1 MRAPKRL
8 VVGLSGASGMP
19 YALDLL
25 QTLRRVDGLET
36 HLVMSQGAKR
46 VLVEEAELSLEA
58 LENLAHVAHR
68 SNDLGAPIA
77 SGSFRTLG
85 MVIVPCSATTL
96 AKVAYGMADNLLTR
110 AAYVTL
116 KERRPLVLVPRE
128 TPLPLPS
135 LEAMVKAAQAGATI
149 LPASPGF
156 YHKPQGIDDL
166 LGFIT
171 QRILDLLG
179 LEVSRAPRWG
189 EGGPSPLAQRYSACE
204 DPLRDRAPA
213 EPPRELELD

>member
-1 MRAPKRL
+1 MSVPKRL

-25 QTLRRVDGLET
+25 QTLRRVGGLEI

-46 VLVEEAELSLEA
+46 VLAEEAGLNLEA
-58 LENLAHVAHR
+58 VEALAHVVHR
-68 SNDLGAPIA
+68 SSDLGAPIA

-96 AKVAYGMADNLLTR
+96 AKVAYGLADNLLTR

-128 TPLPLPS
+128 APLPLPS
-135 LEAMVKAAQAGATI
+135 LEAMVKATLAGATI
-149 LPASPGF
+149 LPAAPGF
-156 YHKPQGIDDL
+156 YHKPQTIEDL
-166 LGFIT
+166 LAFMT

-179 LEVSRAPRWG
+179 LEYSRAPRWG
-189 EGGPSPLAQRYSACE
+189 EL
-204 DPLRDRAPA
+204 
-213 EPPRELELD
+213 RELELD

>member
-1 MRAPKRL
+1 MSTVRRV

-25 QTLRRVDGLET
+25 HTLRRVSNLEV
-36 HLVMSQGAKR
+36 HLVMTQGAKR
-46 VLVEEAELSLEA
+46 VLVEEAETSVEA
-58 LENLAHVAHR
+58 VEALAHVVHR
-68 SNDLGAPIA
+68 SPDLGAAIA
-77 SGSFRTLG
+77 SGSFRTVG
-85 MVIVPCSATTL
+85 MVVVPCSATTL
-96 AKVAYGMADNLLTR
+96 AKIALGLADNLLTR

-116 KERRPLVLVPRE
+116 KERRPLILVPRE
-128 TPLPLPS
+128 APLPLPS

-156 YHKPQGIDDL
+156 YHKPRSVDDL

-179 LEVSRAPRWG
+179 LEYPR
-189 EGGPSPLAQRYSACE
+189 SARWK
-204 DPLRDRAPA
+204 DGSG
-213 EPPRELELD
+213 

>member
-1 MRAPKRL
+1 MSVPKRL

-25 QTLRRVDGLET
+25 QTLRRVGGLEV

-46 VLVEEAELSLEA
+46 VLAEEAGLGLEA
-58 LENLAHVAHR
+58 VEALAHVVHR
-68 SNDLGAPIA
+68 SSDLGAPIA

-96 AKVAYGMADNLLTR
+96 AKVAYGLADNLLTR

-135 LEAMVKAAQAGATI
+135 LEAMVKATLAGATI
-149 LPASPGF
+149 LPAAPGF
-156 YHKPQGIDDL
+156 YHKPQTIEDL
-166 LGFIT
+166 LAFMT
-171 QRILDLLG
+171 QRILDLFG
-179 LEVSRAPRWG
+179 LEYSRAPRWG
-189 EGGPSPLAQRYSACE
+189 EL
-204 DPLRDRAPA
+204 
-213 EPPRELELD
+213 RELELD